1 MFHRENQAI
10 FENGANRMRFTP
22 SKCPDQSGIYGK
34 GGTIA
39 VIGQILVADYKEIVD
54 AHGQLGLDNG
64 DAGVLS

>member
-1 MFHRENQAI
+1 
-10 FENGANRMRFTP
+10 MRFTP